1 MSLRFAWKLCASGTR
16 RGLDWQAQS
25 AEWVQLAQAVEYA
38 GFDDLYL
45 PGGPG
50 QPDSLMVAAA
60 LCAHTRRL
68 GLTLSLPAEAM
79 LPAALAA
86 TLQSLQS
93 LSAGRVRLHLPD
105 SDRGSLRRAF
115 GEVLNRDQRH
125 ERIDEFLDI
134 LQRLLHTPA
143 TPLDHNGR
151 YFHLENAGLGLRDL
165 PPSPLLLD
173 ETLGAERIANRAD
186 LCFVQ
191 GGDVAQLGE
200 TIARL
205 NRAAQAAG
213 RALGYI
219 ASFGIIA
226 RDSEEQAWDEA
237 ARQAQA
243 FAAPAR
249 GKRRRADAGVVEL
262 LAERA
267 EHPARRSEIHPNLWL
282 PAPAESPVLVGSYS
296 QVASRLRELHG
307 AGLDQIILNAP
318 NAVREVLRFGEQVLP
333 LLRPEAEKDTQI
345 GR

>member
-16 RGLDWQAQS
+16 RGLDWQAQP

-45 PGGPG
+45 PGGPS

-134 LQRLLHTPA
+134 LQRLLHAPA

-165 PPSPLLLD
+165 PPTPLLLD
-173 ETLGAERIANRAD
+173 ESLGAERIASRAD
-186 LCFVQ
+186 LCFIP
-191 GGDVAQLGE
+191 GNGVAQLGE
-200 TIARL
+200 TIERINLSAR
-205 NRAAQAAG
+205 RAG
-213 RALGYI
+213 RTLGHVT
-219 ASFGIIA
+219 SFGIIA

-237 ARQAQA
+237 ANQAQA
-243 FAAPAR
+243 FAAPAK
-249 GKRRRADAGVVEL
+249 GKRRRADASVIEL

-267 EHPARRSEIHPNLWL
+267 EHPARRHEIHPNLWL
-282 PAPAESPVLVGSYS
+282 PAPGETPVLVGSYA
-296 QVASRLRELHG
+296 QVAARLRELHG
-307 AGLDQIILNAP
+307 VGLDQIILQAP
-318 NAVREVLRFGEQVLP
+318 QAVREVLRFGERVLP
-333 LLRPEAEKDTQI
+333 LLRDEAEKDTRI

>member
-1 MSLRFAWKLCASGTR
+1 MSLHFSWKLCASGTR
-16 RGLDWQAQS
+16 RGLGWPAQP

-38 GFDDLYL
+38 GLDGLYL
-45 PGGPG
+45 PGGPS

-134 LQRLLHTPA
+134 LQRLLHIPA

-165 PPSPLLLD
+165 PPTPLLLD
-173 ETLGAERIANRAD
+173 ETLGTERIASRAD
-186 LCFVQ
+186 VCFVQ
-191 GGDVAQLGE
+191 GSSVKQLGAS
-200 TIARL
+200 IARL
-205 NRAAQAAG
+205 NHAAQNAG
-213 RALGYI
+213 RTLNHV
-219 ASFGIIA
+219 ASFGLIA

-243 FAAPAR
+243 RTAPAR
-249 GKRRRADAGVVEL
+249 GKRRGAAAAVVEL

-267 EHPARRSEIHPNLWL
+267 EHPARRNEIHPNLWL
-282 PAPAESPVLVGSYS
+282 PASGESPVLVGSYA
-296 QVASRLRELHG
+296 QVASRLQELHG
-307 AGLDQIILNAP
+307 AGLDQIILHAP
-318 NAVREVLRFGEQVLP
+318 NAVREVLRFGERVLP
-333 LLRPEAEKDTQI
+333 LLRHEAEKDTRI

>member
-1 MSLRFAWKLCASGTR
+1 MSLRFAWKLCASSTR
-16 RGLDWQAQS
+16 RGLDWQAQP

-45 PGGPG
+45 PGGPN

-79 LPAALAA
+79 LPAALAG

-134 LQRLLHTPA
+134 LQRLLHAPA

-165 PPSPLLLD
+165 PPTPLLLD
-173 ETLGAERIANRAD
+173 ESLGAERIASRAD
-186 LCFVQ
+186 LCVVPAT
-191 GGDVAQLGE
+191 GVAQLGA

-205 NRAAQAAG
+205 NQAARGAG
-213 RALGYI
+213 RVLGHV

-237 ARQAQA
+237 ARQAQP
-243 FAAPAR
+243 FAAPGK
-249 GKRRRADAGVVEL
+249 GKRRSDAAVVEL

-267 EHPARRSEIHPNLWL
+267 EHPARRHEIHPNLWL
-282 PAPAESPVLVGSYS
+282 PAADESPVLVGSYA

-307 AGLDQIILNAP
+307 AGLDQIILHAP

-333 LLRPEAEKDTQI
+333 LLRTEAEKDTRI

>member
-16 RGLDWQAQS
+16 RGLDWQAQPS
-25 AEWVQLAQAVEYA
+25 EWVQLAQAVEYA

-45 PGGPG
+45 PGGPS

-79 LPAALAA
+79 LPAALAT

-115 GEVLNRDQRH
+115 GELLNRDQRH

-134 LQRLLHTPA
+134 LQRLLHAPA

-151 YFHLENAGLGLRDL
+151 YFQLENAGLGLRNL
-165 PPSPLLLD
+165 PPTPLLLD
-173 ETLGAERIANRAD
+173 ETLGAERIASRAD
-186 LCFVQ
+186 VCVVQ
-191 GGDVAQLGE
+191 GGSVAQLGE

-205 NRAAQAAG
+205 NQAARRVG
-213 RALGYI
+213 RPLSHV

-249 GKRRRADAGVVEL
+249 GKRRRADARVIEL

-267 EHPARRSEIHPNLWL
+267 GHPARRSEIHPNLWL
-282 PAPAESPVLVGSYS
+282 PAPGESPVLVGSHA

-307 AGLDQIILNAP
+307 AGLEQVILQAP
-318 NAVREVLRFGEQVLP
+318 NAVREVLRFGERVLP
-333 LLRPEAEKDTQI
+333 LLQNEAEKDTRI

>member
-1 MSLRFAWKLCASGTR
+1 MNLRFAWKLCASGTR
-16 RGLDWQAQS
+16 RGLAWPAQPS
-25 AEWVQLAQAVEYA
+25 EWVQLAQAVEYA
-38 GFDDLYL
+38 GLDDLYL
-45 PGGPG
+45 PGGPS

-93 LSAGRVRLHLPD
+93 LSAGRVRLHIPD

-134 LQRLLHTPA
+134 LQHLLHAPA

-165 PPSPLLLD
+165 PPTPLLLD
-173 ETLGAERIANRAD
+173 ETLGAERIASRAD
-186 LCFVQ
+186 VCFVQ
-191 GGDVAQLGE
+191 GDSVAPLGE

-205 NRAAQAAG
+205 NRAAQASG
-213 RALGYI
+213 RALRYI
-219 ASFGIIA
+219 ASFGLIA

-243 FAAPAR
+243 FAAPAN
-249 GKRRRADAGVVEL
+249 GKRRRAAVVEL

-267 EHPARRSEIHPNLWL
+267 EHPARRNEIHPNLWR
-282 PAPAESPVLVGSYS
+282 PAPGEPPVLVGSYP

-307 AGLDQIILNAP
+307 AGLDQIILHAP
-318 NAVREVLRFGEQVLP
+318 NAVREVLRFGERVLP
-333 LLRPEAEKDTQI
+333 LLHQEAEKDTRI

>member
-16 RGLDWQAQS
+16 RGLDWQAQPS
-25 AEWVQLAQAVEYA
+25 EWVQLAQAAEYA

-45 PGGPG
+45 PGGPS

-60 LCAHTRRL
+60 LCAHTRQL

-134 LQRLLHTPA
+134 LQRLLHAPA

-151 YFHLENAGLGLRDL
+151 YFQLENAGLGLRDL
-165 PPSPLLLD
+165 PPTPLLLD
-173 ETLGAERIANRAD
+173 ETLGAERIASRAD

-191 GGDVAQLGE
+191 GNGVAQLGE
-200 TIARL
+200 TIERL
-205 NRAAQAAG
+205 NRAALAAG
-213 RALGYI
+213 RSLGHV

-243 FAAPAR
+243 LAAPPR
-249 GKRRRADAGVVEL
+249 GKRRADATVVEL

-282 PAPAESPVLVGSYS
+282 PAPGESPVLVGSYK
-296 QVASRLRELHG
+296 QIVSRLHELRG
-307 AGLDQIILNAP
+307 AGLEQIILHAP
-318 NAVREVLRFGEQVLP
+318 NAVREVLRFGERVLP
-333 LLRPEAEKDTQI
+333 LLRNEAEKDTRI

>member
-1 MSLRFAWKLCASGTR
+1 MSLRFAWKLCAGGTR
-16 RGLDWQAQS
+16 RGLDWQAQPS
-25 AEWVQLAQAVEYA
+25 EWVQLAQAAEYA

-45 PGGPG
+45 PGGPS

-134 LQRLLHTPA
+134 LQRLLHAPA

-151 YFHLENAGLGLRDL
+151 YFQLENAGLGLRDL
-165 PPSPLLLD
+165 PPTPLLLD
-173 ETLGAERIANRAD
+173 ETLGAERIASRAD

-191 GGDVAQLGE
+191 GNGVAQLGE
-200 TIARL
+200 TIERL
-205 NRAAQAAG
+205 NRAALAAG
-213 RALGYI
+213 RSLGHV

-243 FAAPAR
+243 LAAPPR
-249 GKRRRADAGVVEL
+249 GKRRADATVVEL

-282 PAPAESPVLVGSYS
+282 PAPGESPVLVGSYK
-296 QVASRLRELHG
+296 QIVSRLHELRG
-307 AGLDQIILNAP
+307 AGLEQIILHAP
-318 NAVREVLRFGEQVLP
+318 NAVREVLRFGERVLP
-333 LLRPEAEKDTQI
+333 LLRNEAEKDTRI

>member
-16 RGLDWQAQS
+16 RGLDWQAQPS
-25 AEWVQLAQAVEYA
+25 EWVQLAQAVEYA
-38 GFDDLYL
+38 GVDDLYL
-45 PGGPG
+45 PGGPS

-60 LCAHTRRL
+60 LCAHTRQL
-68 GLTLSLPAEAM
+68 GLTLGLPAEAM

-134 LQRLLHTPA
+134 LQHLLHAHA

-165 PPSPLLLD
+165 PPTPLLLD
-173 ETLGAERIANRAD
+173 ESLGAERIASRAD
-186 LCFVQ
+186 VCFLQ
-191 GGDVAQLGE
+191 GSGVAQLGDA
-200 TIARL
+200 IARL
-205 NRAAQAAG
+205 NRVAQVAG
-213 RALGYI
+213 RTLGHI

-237 ARQAQA
+237 ARQALA
-243 FAAPAR
+243 FAAAPR
-249 GKRRRADAGVVEL
+249 GKRRRADATVVEL

-282 PAPAESPVLVGSYS
+282 PAQGEPPVLVGSYA

-307 AGLDQIILNAP
+307 AGLHQIILQAP
-318 NAVREVLRFGEQVLP
+318 NAVREVLRFGERVLP
-333 LLRPEAEKDTQI
+333 LLRNEAEKDTRI

>member
-1 MSLRFAWKLCASGTR
+1 MSLRFAWKLSASSTR
-16 RGLDWQAQS
+16 RGLNWQSQP

-38 GFDDLYL
+38 GLDDLYL
-45 PGGPG
+45 PGGPN

-134 LQRLLHTPA
+134 LQRLLHAPA

-173 ETLGAERIANRAD
+173 DTLGTERIANRAD
-186 LCFVQ
+186 VCFVQ
-191 GGDVAQLGE
+191 GDDIGQLGE

-205 NRAAQAAG
+205 NQAALAAG
-213 RALGYI
+213 RTLGYI

-226 RDSEEQAWDEA
+226 RESENQAWNEA
-237 ARQAQA
+237 ARQAQY
-243 FAAPAR
+243 FTAPAR
-249 GKRRRADAGVVEL
+249 GKRRSADASVVEL

-282 PAPAESPVLVGSYS
+282 PAPGESPVLVGSYP
-296 QVASRLRELHG
+296 QVASRLRELRG
-307 AGLDQIILNAP
+307 AGLNQIILQAP
-318 NAVREVLRFGEQVLP
+318 NAVREVLRFGERILP
-333 LLRPEAEKDTQI
+333 LLRDETEKDTRI

>member
-1 MSLRFAWKLCASGTR
+1 MSLRFAWKLCASGAR
-16 RGLDWQAQS
+16 RGLDWQAQP

-45 PGGPG
+45 PGGPS

-134 LQRLLHTPA
+134 LQRLLHAPA

-151 YFHLENAGLGLRDL
+151 YFRLENAGLGLRDL
-165 PPSPLLLD
+165 PPTPLLLD
-173 ETLGAERIANRAD
+173 ESLGAERIASRAD
-186 LCFVQ
+186 FCFVPAT
-191 GGDVAQLGE
+191 DVAQLGE

-205 NRAAQAAG
+205 NRAAQVAG
-213 RALGYI
+213 RTLGHV

-249 GKRRRADAGVVEL
+249 GKRRRAESSVVEL

-267 EHPARRSEIHPNLWL
+267 EHPARRHEIHPNLWL
-282 PAPAESPVLVGSYS
+282 PAPGETPVLVGSYA
-296 QVASRLRELHG
+296 QVVSRLRELHG
-307 AGLDQIILNAP
+307 AGLDQIILQAP
-318 NAVREVLRFGEQVLP
+318 NAVREVLRFGERVLP
-333 LLRPEAEKDTQI
+333 LLRQQAEKDTRI